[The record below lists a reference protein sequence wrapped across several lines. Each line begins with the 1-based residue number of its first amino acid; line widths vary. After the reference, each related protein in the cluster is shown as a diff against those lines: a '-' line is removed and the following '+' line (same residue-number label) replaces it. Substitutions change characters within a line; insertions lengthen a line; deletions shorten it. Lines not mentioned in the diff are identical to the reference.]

1 MSRIAKQPCALKRR
15 QLFKMAAAAG
25 LSLAFSGC
33 SRSEPPYESQILVFG
48 TEVDI
53 KIYHPDKYAVNE
65 AIAKINRDFQKFHH
79 EWHAWEK
86 GGIVSRINEA
96 ITRKQPIEVAE
107 SVKTFI
113 LKSQQLS
120 ESSGY
125 LFDPAIGKLIA
136 LWGFHSEQWQ
146 GPPPDNEAIHNW
158 LTNRPSIKDLY
169 FIGRR
174 LYSHS
179 TQVQLD
185 FGGNAKGL
193 ALDMAL
199 QSLQSTGIEHALVSI
214 GGDMKALGTKPGNH
228 PWKVAVSNPH
238 IPAEPIASLALYGE
252 ESVVTSGTYQRFFEW
267 QGQRYS
273 HILNPNTG
281 YPATGFASVTVL
293 HPDATTADA
302 AATALLIA
310 GPQQWRHVAEQMQIE
325 YALCIGYS
333 GQIEQT
339 KAMEKRAKL
348 L

>member
-1 MSRIAKQPCALKRR
+1 MSRVAQQPHTFKRR
-15 QLFKMAAAAG
+15 HLFKMAAATG
-25 LSLAFSGC
+25 LVLSFAGC
-33 SRSEPPYESQILVFG
+33 SRSEQAYESQILVFG

-53 KIYHPDKYAVNE
+53 KIYHPDKYAVNK
-65 AIAKINRDFQKFHH
+65 AFAQLNRDFQKFHH

-86 GGIVSRINEA
+86 GGIVSRINDA

-107 SVKTFI
+107 SVKKFI

-120 ESSGY
+120 KSSGY
-125 LFDPAIGKLIA
+125 LFDPAIGKLIG

-146 GPPPDNEAIHNW
+146 GPPPDDKVIHNW

-174 LYSHS
+174 LYSNS
-179 TQVQLD
+179 PQVQLD

-199 QSLQSTGIEHALVSI
+199 HSLQSAGIEHALVSI
-214 GGDMKALGTKPGNH
+214 GGDMKALGTKPGNQ
-228 PWKVAVSNPH
+228 PWKVAISNPH
-238 IPAEPIASLALYGE
+238 IPTEAIASLALYGK

-325 YALCIGYS
+325 HALCIGYS